1 MLLEDFSPGTPPPA
15 LHSYHPHEKNF
26 VQAPCRV
33 GRCIRAG
40 ADRPGNVAPCLSSH
54 DTDWEYAIEVTN
66 EGNVVPLLRRDDG
79 EPPSYHYHSK
89 SISPIQAGP
98 MPAIAAAFDS
108 VQWKRPPYLA
118 PLSRGSRCRLRSLH
132 GIRADTCAVAD
143 DAGFPCPWLISS
155 LCLFYQIRSKY
166 TACRGARPRVPVTKL
181 AYLSPDID
189 PA

>member
-1 MLLEDFSPGTPPPA
+1 MPICLLEDFSPGTPPPA

-26 VQAPCRV
+26 VRAPCRV

-54 DTDWEYAIEVTN
+54 DTGWEYAIEVTN
-66 EGNVVPLLRRDDG
+66 EGKIVPLRRRDDG
-79 EPPSYHYHSK
+79 GRSRLVIIRGAGRPDHSK

-108 VQWKRPPYLA
+108 VQWKRLPYLA

-143 DAGFPCPWLISS
+143 EAGFPCPWLISS
-155 LCLFYQIRSKY
+155 LCLFYQTRSK
-166 TACRGARPRVPVTKL
+166 
-181 AYLSPDID
+181 
-189 PA
+189 